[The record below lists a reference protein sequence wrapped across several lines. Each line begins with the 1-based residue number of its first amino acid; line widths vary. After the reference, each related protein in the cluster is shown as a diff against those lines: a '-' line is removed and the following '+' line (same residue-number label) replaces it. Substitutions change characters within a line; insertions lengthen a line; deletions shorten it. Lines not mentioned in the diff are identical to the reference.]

1 MARVSLRV
9 GETGVAKGAWCGW
22 DTLLPLPALSACIA
36 HPRLGCDTLSVS
48 LWH

>member
-1 MARVSLRV
+1 MAHVLLRV
-9 GETGVAKGAWCGW
+9 GETGVAKGARCGW
-22 DTLLPLPALSACIA
+22 DTLLPLPGLSACSA